1 MVRKQTII
9 AAIVVIVIIAV
20 VAFAFISA
28 NSHNTKI
35 EVLSNGTLKNGD
47 LFTIMLTDEYRNPYP
62 NEVVDIKILDD
73 SGWAH
78 KYQVTTDEEGQGAVE
93 ILTLE
98 NGNYTV
104 HCNYNGTMFNK
115 ESRSVTNMVIDDG
128 YN

>member
-1 MVRKQTII
+1 MDKKQTII
-9 AAIVVIVIIAV
+9 AAIVIILIIVIGSFIY
-20 VAFAFISA
+20 ISA

-35 EVLSNGTLKNGD
+35 EVLSNGTLQNGD
-47 LFTIMLTDEYRNPYP
+47 FLSIMLTDEYRNPYP

-78 KYQVTTDEEGQGAVE
+78 KYQVTTDNEGEGSVQ
-93 ILTLE
+93 LMTFE

-115 ESRSVTNMVIDDG
+115 ESRSITNLAIDDG
-128 YN
+128 LN